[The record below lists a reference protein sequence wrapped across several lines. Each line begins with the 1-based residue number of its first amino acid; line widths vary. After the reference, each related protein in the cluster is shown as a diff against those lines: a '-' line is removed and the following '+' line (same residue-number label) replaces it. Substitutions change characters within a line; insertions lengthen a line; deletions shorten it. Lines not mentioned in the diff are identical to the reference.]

1 MRRGSVL
8 VYATLVIAGALIGA
22 GAALHLKSAEPAAA
36 PFSSH
41 LEPHTPAARLAR
53 IESSLAE
60 LSAAIDRLGRAH
72 ALSTA
77 GDAALGELSGAKESL
92 ARERRRAARLGAELE
107 VARRAIEELK
117 EERDRLAKMLGV
129 SLDKQPEPPPP
140 PEDDIE
146 PPPEP

>member
-22 GAALHLKSAEPAAA
+22 GAALHLKTPAPADASPPPDPEPR
-36 PFSSH
+36 
-41 LEPHTPAARLAR
+41 TPAARLAR
-53 IESSLAE
+53 IESNLAE
-60 LSAAIDRLGRAH
+60 LSAAIERLERTH
-72 ALSTA
+72 AFSTA
-77 GDAALGELSGAKESL
+77 GDAALDELAGAKEAL
-92 ARERRRAARLGAELE
+92 ARERKRAERLGAELE
-107 VARRAIEELK
+107 AARRAIGELK

-129 SLDKQPEPPPP
+129 SLDRQPEPPPE